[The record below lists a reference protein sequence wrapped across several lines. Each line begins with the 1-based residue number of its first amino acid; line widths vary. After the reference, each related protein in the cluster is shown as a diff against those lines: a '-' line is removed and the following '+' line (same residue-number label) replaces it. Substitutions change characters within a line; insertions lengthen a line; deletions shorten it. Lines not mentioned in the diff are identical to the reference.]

1 MAARAMVEIAWN
13 RTIIIGTVAMRA
25 MNKVSISAP
34 QSKQSPASVSRSAN
48 TMKSKPS
55 KEEIEHMG
63 RVKSLPCIICE
74 RMGLRQVSPTDAH
87 HIKRDPETG
96 ESLGAAQKG
105 SGFTTIP
112 LCCKT
117 HHWNSVY
124 VAVGS
129 KKFEQLHGNEL
140 TLLALTYERLGLPYP
155 WEKP

>member
-13 RTIIIGTVAMRA
+13 QTIIIGTVAMRA
-25 MNKVSISAP
+25 MNEVSISAP
-34 QSKQSPASVSRSAN
+34 QPSRLSEVVSRSAI
-48 TMKSKPS
+48 TVKSKPS

-112 LCCKT
+112 LCFPGIQYLV
-117 HHWNSVY
+117 NP
-124 VAVGS
+124 G
-129 KKFEQLHGNEL
+129 
-140 TLLALTYERLGLPYP
+140 GLRANYGTSRGISPSSNL
-155 WEKP
+155 